1 MSVQLGVLSAI
12 TNNIAKLSVKIDQ
25 LLFSPY
31 QALEIG
37 NHHQALVA
45 DRHLRLTP
53 LVLVEVPPAQ
63 AVQVYFLLMQVGFY
77 MLLLRL

>member
-45 DRHLRLTP
+45 DRHL
-53 LVLVEVPPAQ
+53 
-63 AVQVYFLLMQVGFY
+63 
-77 MLLLRL
+77 